1 MPIDYQPLYDFL
13 AETDLAPW
21 LETLPA
27 KTERAIFE
35 SNNGHLPKWIEA
47 LESLP
52 SIQPSRIS
60 LGSEAVTIGET
71 NDLPSAQTPALRQ
84 QLMAFHPW
92 RKGPFSFFGTFID
105 TEWRS
110 NLKWDRLSPH
120 LPKLKN
126 RLVFDVGCGNGYY
139 GWRMAGRGARV
150 VGIDPFL
157 LYVMQ
162 FHAARRYI
170 DSSILNYVLP
180 FGLEEAPEAIPAFD
194 IVLSMGVLYHRRS
207 PIDHLIEMG
216 EYLRPGGKL
225 VLETIIVDGPE
236 GHSLLPKG
244 RYAKMRNVWF
254 IPSVLT
260 LESWLKRCGYTD
272 VRIVDVSPTTI
283 EEQRST
289 EWMHF
294 ESLKD
299 YLNPSDFTK
308 TAEGYPSPIRA
319 VAIAEKP
326 SIH

>member
-21 LETLPA
+21 LETLPI
-27 KTERAIFE
+27 KTEQAIFG
-35 SNNGHLPKWIEA
+35 SNNGHLPKWTEA
-47 LESLP
+47 LENLP

-60 LGSEAVTIGET
+60 LDTDAVMIGET
-71 NDLPSAQTPALRQ
+71 NDLTPDQASALRE

-92 RKGPFSFFGTFID
+92 RKGPFSFFGTYID

-120 LPKLKN
+120 LPKLKD

-139 GWRMAGRGARV
+139 GWRMAGRGAKV

-194 IVLSMGVLYHRRS
+194 ILLSMGVLYHRRS

-216 EYLRPGGKL
+216 EYLRPGGEL
-225 VLETIIVDGPE
+225 VLETIVVEGSE
-236 GHSLLPKG
+236 GHSLQPKG
-244 RYAKMRNVWF
+244 RYAKMRNVWSL
-254 IPSVLT
+254 PSTLT
-260 LESWLKRCGYTD
+260 LESWLRRCGYKD
-272 VRIVDVSPTTI
+272 IRIVDVSTTNT

-289 EWMHF
+289 DWMRF

-299 YLNPSDFTK
+299 YLDPNDPSK
-308 TAEGYPSPIRA
+308 TIEGYVAPKR
-319 VAIAEKP
+319 AIAIASKQ
-326 SIH
+326 S